1 MGDVLGIKEDI
12 LGLRSALGD
21 DVRCGIKEDAVGSL
35 EDIVRCGEIKEDV
48 VGSLEDIVRCGEIK
62 EDVVGSLEDIVI
74 PDIEG
79 SLRTQCRELCPV

>member
-1 MGDVLGIKEDI
+1 M
-12 LGLRSALGD
+12 
-21 DVRCGIKEDAVGSL
+21 
-35 EDIVRCGEIKEDV
+35 EDIVRG
-48 VGSLEDIVRCGEIK
+48 GGIK

>member
-1 MGDVLGIKEDI
+1 MGIKEDI

-48 VGSLEDIVRCGEIK
+48 VGSLEDIV
-62 EDVVGSLEDIVI
+62 I